1 MTENLDMKKILKYI
15 LLVVLL
21 ALVVIQFINRPERI
35 SEPVTENDIIENLQV
50 PAEMAGL
57 LKAAC
62 YDCHS
67 NQPRYPWYASV
78 APVSWSIAEHIEHGR
93 DELNFS
99 EWATYSARRRDHKL
113 EEMVEEV
120 EVGNMPLPGYVTMH
134 KEAHLSSEQFEM
146 LKTWVEQERAK
157 IAQEAN

>member
-1 MTENLDMKKILKYI
+1 MKKVLKY
-15 LLVVLL
+15 LLLIVLVG
-21 ALVVIQFINRPERI
+21 LVVIQFINRPERVN
-35 SEPVTENDIIENLQV
+35 EPVTQDDIIENLQV
-50 PAEMAGL
+50 NADMAGL

-67 NQPRYPWYASV
+67 NQPRYPWYASI

-99 EWATYSARRRDHKL
+99 RWATYSARTRDHKL

-120 EVGNMPLPGYVTMH
+120 EVGNMPLPGYVAMH
-134 KEAHLSSEQFEM
+134 KEANLSAEQFEM
-146 LKTWVEQERAK
+146 LKTWVEAERAK
-157 IAQEAN
+157 IAQESN

>member
-1 MTENLDMKKILKYI
+1 MIMKKVLKY
-15 LLVVLL
+15 LLLIVLVG
-21 ALVVIQFINRPERI
+21 LVVIQFINRPERVN
-35 SEPVTENDIIENLQV
+35 EPVTQDDIIENLQV
-50 PAEMAGL
+50 NADMAGL

-67 NQPRYPWYASV
+67 NQPRYPWYASI

-99 EWATYSARRRDHKL
+99 RWATYSARTRDHKL

-120 EVGNMPLPGYVTMH
+120 EVGNMPLPGYVAMH
-134 KEAHLSSEQFEM
+134 KEANLSAEQFEM
-146 LKTWVEQERAK
+146 LKTWVEAERAK
-157 IAQEAN
+157 IAQESN

>member
-1 MTENLDMKKILKYI
+1 MKYL
-15 LLVVLL
+15 LLVILV
-21 ALVVIQFINRPERI
+21 ALVVIQFINRPEKI
-35 SEPVTENDIIENLQV
+35 NEPVTQDDIIVNLQV
-50 PAEMAGL
+50 NADMAGL

-78 APVSWSIAEHIEHGR
+78 APVSWFISEHIDHGR
-93 DELNFS
+93 GELNFS
-99 EWATYSARRRDHKL
+99 EWGTYNARKRDHKL

-134 KEAHLSSEQFEM
+134 KEANLSSEQFAM
-146 LKTWVEQERAK
+146 LKAWVEEERAK
-157 IAQEAN
+157 IAQEGN